1 MKKEISIDL
10 NKVSMVSMLIPS
22 VVNGSK
28 NKRKNLSNSRVMV
41 KTPGSKAAVEHIHLL
56 LSPPKITIKQINI

>member
-28 NKRKNLSNSRVMV
+28 NKRKNLSTVGLWYR
-41 KTPGSKAAVEHIHLL
+41 LL
-56 LSPPKITIKQINI
+56 GLRQQLNTYTCFCPHPKLQ